1 MSTSRQWTKTKKIT
15 GSFWIGSFDT
25 VYSQET
31 ILITPLECWQMV
43 NDKKCGDNNMQT
55 GPTDSVSQPL
65 LQKKVNGT
73 PSRNTKHS
81 TV

>member
-1 MSTSRQWTKTKKIT
+1 KKIT
-15 GSFWIGSFDT
+15 GSFWIRSFDT

-31 ILITPLECWQMV
+31 ILITPLECWRMV
-43 NDKKCGDNNMQT
+43 NDKKCGENNMQT
-55 GPTDSVSQPL
+55 GPTGL
-65 LQKKVNGT
+65 LQEKVNGT